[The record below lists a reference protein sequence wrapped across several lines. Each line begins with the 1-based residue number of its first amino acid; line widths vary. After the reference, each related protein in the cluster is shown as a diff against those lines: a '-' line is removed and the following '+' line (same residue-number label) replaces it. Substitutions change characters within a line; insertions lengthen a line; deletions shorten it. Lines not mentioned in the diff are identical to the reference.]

1 MSRPRSLITPVS
13 QQLQFPWP
21 EVGPLPRTPLPDA
34 PRLPPAQLWTSL
46 SPLTRAHVRSTLLR
60 IIQEVLNDATRP

>member
-1 MSRPRSLITPVS
+1 MSKPHSRTTPAS

-21 EVGPLPRTPLPDA
+21 EPGPLPRPPLPDA

-60 IIQEVLNDATRP
+60 IIQEVLHDATHP